1 MTTFSF
7 YSFKFK
13 KFSPYKNFKNFF
25 GIILAPPS
33 GRRAGQLPPPLAPL
47 ATQMMCCRAQARQT
61 QQNSGR
67 GWGGLQKGIAKV

>member
-1 MTTFSF
+1 MTTFSI

-13 KFSPYKNFKNFF
+13 KNSPYKNFKNFF

-47 ATQMMCCRAQARQT
+47 ATPMMCCRAHAGAP
-61 QQNSGR
+61 NSAKFGE
-67 GWGGLQKGIAKV
+67 GGGCRRVAKV